1 MGIYIKPLVMNQ
13 SQAAQYLG
21 KDRHYIS
28 DLIKQGWLTLYKLP
42 NAKRRVL
49 RTDELE
55 KLPLPVD
62 VALDSY

>member
-1 MGIYIKPLVMNQ
+1 MTQ
-13 SQAAQYLG
+13 AQAARYLG

-28 DLIKQGWLTLYKLP
+28 DLIKEGWLSLYKLP
-42 NAKRRVL
+42 NSKRYVL
-49 RTDELE
+49 RTEDLE